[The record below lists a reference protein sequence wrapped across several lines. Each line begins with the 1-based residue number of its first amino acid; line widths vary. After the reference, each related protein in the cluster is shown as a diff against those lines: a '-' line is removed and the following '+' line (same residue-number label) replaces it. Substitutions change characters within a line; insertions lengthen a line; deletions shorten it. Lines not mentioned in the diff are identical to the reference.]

1 MNKRTRPLGPARE
14 KNDRRT
20 KCRMSFEG
28 VFRSKSA
35 ALVYGNPKEYGATL
49 EKKEKN
55 YLKVV
60 HFSLSLKSES
70 LK

>member
-1 MNKRTRPLGPARE
+1 
-14 KNDRRT
+14 
-20 KCRMSFEG
+20 MSFEG

-60 HFSLSLKSES
+60 HFSLSLKPES
-70 LK
+70 PK